1 MPHWDEPTAARRAQW
16 RAMAASLRED
26 AELAEAHQ
34 LALRQGFVLTREQAR
49 RAGVDDA
56 RIRSQLRRERWSNP
70 RRGVLCV
77 LSREAEGAG
86 PAMSASAAHLVRTRS
101 VISHASAAV
110 ITGIPVQRAP
120 RRPTLTI
127 APGGQCNSREDIDLH
142 AAALGSDEVIVWY
155 GQQLT
160 SAARTAI
167 DIARSCGVTA
177 GVVALDAV
185 LHERAAEP
193 AEVEQILKRQT
204 GWPYSRRAHRAVD
217 LADGRSESV
226 LETLVR
232 VCLVSRG
239 VPRPELQVWVD
250 TARGRYRVDM
260 LWPDARVVVEADG
273 LEKYRAGWQTVVDE
287 KRRHEAIERAGY
299 AVLRVTWRELMSDA
313 DDVVR
318 RVLAALAR

>member
-1 MPHWDEPTAARRAQW
+1 VT
-16 RAMAASLRED
+16 
-26 AELAEAHQ
+26 
-34 LALRQGFVLTREQAR
+34 
-49 RAGVDDA
+49 
-56 RIRSQLRRERWSNP
+56 
-70 RRGVLCV
+70 
-77 LSREAEGAG
+77 
-86 PAMSASAAHLVRTRS
+86 
-101 VISHASAAV
+101 
-110 ITGIPVQRAP
+110 
-120 RRPTLTI
+120 
-127 APGGQCNSREDIDLH
+127 
-142 AAALGSDEVIVWY
+142 VWY

-193 AEVEQILKRQT
+193 AEVEQILKHQT

-287 KRRHEAIERAGY
+287 KCRHEAIERAGY

-313 DDVVR
+313 DDVAR